1 MPAIRLRL
9 SVGAALLA
17 LVFTQAGFSQEVRLG
32 AHLEGLL
39 VAAREGNP
47 EFAGMQFEAD
57 AAAERVLPAGAL
69 PDPKF
74 GMELRDITR
83 MGERNPTLL
92 PGRVGSTRYIFT
104 QELPWFGKRGLKREA
119 AELQAEAARGRV
131 AGTWSELAAKI
142 KTAYAQL
149 YYLDQNERLTR
160 EILDL
165 MARLEKVAQVR
176 YASGLAAQQDV
187 IRAQLEQTSMRN
199 ELIALEAERSQL
211 QARLKA
217 LVGRPASERLA
228 TPERIRTLPA
238 SESMRFDVLE
248 QRARASN
255 PLLRTE
261 ESQIRAAEKNRE
273 LTYKNRYPDFAVGVS
288 PIQYGKSVREWEL
301 MVEVTI
307 PLQQDTRRAQ
317 EREAQAMLEAAR
329 SRREVA
335 TNQVLAD
342 LYENVAG
349 LEAARR
355 TLALTTESLLP
366 QSELTYRSALAGYES
381 GKVDFATLLDAQR
394 QIRQAKLNQV
404 KAGVAAQTRLADIER
419 IVGEEL

>member
-1 MPAIRLRL
+1 MSAVRMKL
-9 SVGAALLA
+9 SFGAAVLA
-17 LVFTQAGFSQEVRLG
+17 LAFSQSGYSQSVSLG
-32 AHLEGLL
+32 AHLEALL
-39 VAAREGNP
+39 QTARENNP
-47 EFAGMQFEAD
+47 EFASMRFDAD
-57 AAAERVLPAGAL
+57 ASAERVMPAGAL

-74 GMELRDITR
+74 SMELRDMTR
-83 MGERNPTLL
+83 MGESNPSLL

-104 QELPWFGKRGLKREA
+104 QDLPWYGKRGLKREA
-119 AELQAEAARGRV
+119 AQLQADAAQGR
-131 AGTWSELAAKI
+131 AMGTWTELATKI
-142 KTAYAQL
+142 KTTFAQL

-187 IRAQLEQTSMRN
+187 IRAQLEQTAMRN
-199 ELIALEAERSQL
+199 ELIALDAERQQL
-211 QARLKA
+211 QARMNA
-217 LVGRPASERLA
+217 FMGRSTRMALA
-228 TPERIRTLPA
+228 TPEHIRPLPPP
-238 SESMRFDVLE
+238 ETMRFDVLE

-261 ESQIRAAEKNRE
+261 EAQIRAAEKNRE
-273 LTYKNRYPDFAVGVS
+273 LTYKNRYPDFMVGVS
-288 PIQYGKSVREWEL
+288 PIQYGRSIREWEL

-329 SRREVA
+329 ARRDTA

-342 LYENVAG
+342 LYENTVG

-355 TLALTTESLLP
+355 TLALATESQLP
-366 QSELTYRSALAGYES
+366 QSELTFRSALAGYES

-404 KAGVAAQTRLADIER
+404 KAGIAAQTRLADIER
-419 IVGEEL
+419 IVGEEQ

>member
-1 MPAIRLRL
+1 
-9 SVGAALLA
+9 
-17 LVFTQAGFSQEVRLG
+17 
-32 AHLEGLL
+32 
-39 VAAREGNP
+39 
-47 EFAGMQFEAD
+47 
-57 AAAERVLPAGAL
+57 
-69 PDPKF
+69 
-74 GMELRDITR
+74 
-83 MGERNPTLL
+83 
-92 PGRVGSTRYIFT
+92 
-104 QELPWFGKRGLKREA
+104 
-119 AELQAEAARGRV
+119 
-131 AGTWSELAAKI
+131 
-142 KTAYAQL
+142 
-149 YYLDQNERLTR
+149 
-160 EILDL
+160 
-165 MARLEKVAQVR
+165 
-176 YASGLAAQQDV
+176 
-187 IRAQLEQTSMRN
+187 
-199 ELIALEAERSQL
+199 
-211 QARLKA
+211 
-217 LVGRPASERLA
+217 
-228 TPERIRTLPA
+228 
-238 SESMRFDVLE
+238 
-248 QRARASN
+248 
-255 PLLRTE
+255 
-261 ESQIRAAEKNRE
+261 
-273 LTYKNRYPDFAVGVS
+273 
-288 PIQYGKSVREWEL
+288 

>member
-1 MPAIRLRL
+1 MV
-9 SVGAALLA
+9 SLA
-17 LVFTQAGFSQEVRLG
+17 LSSMVHAQEVKLG
-32 AHLEGLL
+32 SSVEGLL
-39 VAAREGNP
+39 QTARENSP
-47 EFAGMQFEAD
+47 EFASMQFEAD
-57 AAAERVLPAGAL
+57 AAAERVVPAGAL

-74 GMELRDITR
+74 SMELRDITR

-217 LVGRPASERLA
+217 LVGRPASETLA

-261 ESQIRAAEKNRE
+261 ESQILAAEKNRE
-273 LTYKNRYPDFAVGVS
+273 LTYKNRYPDFMVGLS
-288 PIQYGKSVREWEL
+288 PIQYGKSIREWEL

-317 EREAQAMLEAAR
+317 EREAQAMVEAAR